1 MAPAIPA
8 TTGSERCGLR
18 ILTAIPVFNE
28 ARYVSSV
35 LDEVRQVE
43 GDILVVD
50 DGSTDKTPDILAART
65 DISVITHPENRGY
78 GQSLID
84 AFDFANRNGYDW
96 IVTIDCD
103 DQHEPA
109 FIPDFLSRARR
120 GDADIVSGS
129 RYLAELPG
137 NTEAPNDRR
146 RINQRITCL
155 INETFGFSLTDAFC
169 GFKAYRVAAVA
180 RLDLSIP
187 GYAFPLQFWAQA
199 YDRGLTICELP
210 VALIYNDP
218 NRHFGGM
225 LDDPEARIRHY
236 LGVFNAELR
245 KIGMIPTHADE
256 QSLAKALEDCT
267 SSE

>member
-1 MAPAIPA
+1 M
-8 TTGSERCGLR
+8 R

-28 ARYVSSV
+28 AKYVTSV
-35 LDEVRQVE
+35 LNEVRPVG
-43 GDILVVD
+43 GDILVID
-50 DGSTDKTPDILAART
+50 DGSTDQTPALLAAQS

-84 AFDFANRNGYDW
+84 AFAFAERHQYDW

-109 FIPDFLSRARR
+109 FIPSFLKRARE
-120 GDADIVSGS
+120 GDVDIVSGS

-137 NTEAPNDRR
+137 NTGAPDDRR

-155 INETFGFSLTDAFC
+155 INETLGYQLTDAFC
-169 GFKAYRVAAVA
+169 GFKAYRVSAVS

-187 GYAFPLQFWAQA
+187 GYAFPLQFWVQA
-199 YDRGLTICELP
+199 YDRNLAIAELP
-210 VALIYNDP
+210 VARIYNDP

-225 LDDPEARIRHY
+225 LDDPEARLRHY
-236 LGVFNAELR
+236 LDVFNAELTR
-245 KIGMIPTHADE
+245 IGLIPTYHDE
-256 QSLAKALEDCT
+256 ASLAKSLEDCT